1 MEWEHKMESIAEVS
15 VQPSVFEVVNDV
27 SKGTVTSETFWASHN
42 AEGKTVY
49 EDIDVYR
56 RGDEVVMEPVGFTGI
71 KVVRESRHVLV
82 LKYKDKEYKLRFPR
96 KVYSRYSSDRDLTS
110 VDVSPK
116 GELIVVGDN
125 SGGVQVLSS
134 IDGEVRRKL
143 CGHLIHTTCVKFFA
157 SGEVVISAGMDLQLK
172 IWSVVDGSNPRTL
185 MGHKGTVNDIA
196 LVGRGRNVLSAA
208 SDATVKLWECGSA
221 QCIHTFKLTA
231 PVNAIILLT
240 TDDVT
245 ASNGISEFEF
255 ETAGKILVA
264 GADDGRIVA
273 WNLVT
278 KEQLGELKLSSIVTK
293 LCPIAGTQFAYGLDN
308 GEVGIL
314 DVRSLERPSVKF
326 VKSSARITA
335 LTASET
341 RLVIGS
347 DDNLPYEIALQSS
360 IPTYLGGLENPVTGA
375 IMAQNGSSVHIITKS
390 GVIRTI

>member
-1 MEWEHKMESIAEVS
+1 MESIAEVS

-27 SKGTVTSETFWASHN
+27 SKGVVTRETFWASHS

-49 EDIDVYR
+49 EDIDVCK
-56 RGDEVVMEPVGFTGI
+56 RGDEVVMEPVGFSGI
-71 KVVRESRHVLV
+71 KVDRESRYMLA
-82 LKYKDKEYKLRFPR
+82 LRYKDKEYKLRFPR
-96 KVYSRYSSDRDLTS
+96 KVYSRYSNDRDLTS

-116 GELIVVGDN
+116 GELIAVGDN
-125 SGGVQVLSS
+125 SGGVEVLSS
-134 IDGEVRRKL
+134 IDGEVRRRL
-143 CGHLIHTTCVKFFA
+143 GGHLIHTTCVKFFA

-221 QCIHTFKLTA
+221 RCVHTFKVA
-231 PVNAIILLT
+231 ASVNAIILLT
-240 TDDVT
+240 IQDT
-245 ASNGISEFEF
+245 ASNGVSELEF

-273 WNLVT
+273 WNLAT
-278 KEQLGELKLSSIVTK
+278 KELVGEAKLSSGVSK
-293 LCPIAGTQFAYGLDN
+293 LCAISETRFAYGLDN

-314 DVRSLERPSVKF
+314 DARSLDTPSVTF
-326 VKSSARITA
+326 VKNSARITA

-341 RLVIGS
+341 TLVVGS
-347 DDNLPYEIALQSS
+347 DDSTPYEVSLRTNT
-360 IPTYLGGLENPVTGA
+360 PTYLGGLENPVTGV